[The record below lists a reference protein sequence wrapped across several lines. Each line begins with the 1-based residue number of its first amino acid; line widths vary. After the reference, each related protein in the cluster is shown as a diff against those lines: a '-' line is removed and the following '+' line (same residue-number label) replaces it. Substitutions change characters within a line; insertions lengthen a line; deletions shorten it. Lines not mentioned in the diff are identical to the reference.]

1 MDFKK
6 KVIISVIVIFV
17 LTATYILGVIFSPE
31 NVEKRKTQRLLYPGF
46 KKSAVTKIVIS
57 NPSGSITLK
66 KDSTNKWWVVL
77 NNSLY
82 PADSG
87 KISDLL
93 DEFTKLKEGKLIS
106 KNPKN
111 WDNFDVVEKRARHF
125 TFYDIKGKKIVD
137 LLIGKGGIGGSGY
150 YIRKSTGNNVYLI
163 SEVLSYY
170 MNPAGD
176 FWSYLKIMPKDL
188 KVKDILKIVF
198 FKKAAFDKKDKNP
211 TINYTLYRGAT
222 KDKETVWKIEGKENL
237 TLDEDK
243 VNLLTSDLVDFEGVK
258 FVTDKSAD
266 TGIKTGDTYFEITTQ
281 NNKTF
286 KVYVGNKLKGKE
298 QFYVK
303 PANGKYTYV
312 VSVWQLKRI
321 FKPISA
327 IEKKKVKVEK
337 KENSKS
343 KK

>member
-6 KVIISVIVIFV
+6 KVIISVVIIFV
-17 LTATYILGVIFSPE
+17 LSVTYILGVIFSPE
-31 NVEKRKTQRLLYPGF
+31 NVEKRRTERLLYPGF
-46 KKSAVTKIVIS
+46 KKNIVTKIFIS
-57 NPSGSITLK
+57 TPAGSVTMK

-93 DEFTKLKEGKLIS
+93 DEFTKLREGKLIS
-106 KNPKN
+106 RNPKN

-150 YIRKSTGNNVYLI
+150 YIRKGTGNNVYLI
-163 SEVLSYY
+163 NEVLSYY

-188 KVKDILKIVF
+188 KTKDILKVQF

-211 TINYTLYRGAT
+211 TINYTLYKSAAKG
-222 KDKETVWKIEGKENL
+222 KETVWKIEGRENL
-237 TLDEDK
+237 ALDEDK
-243 VNLLTSDLVDFEGVK
+243 INLLMSDIVDFEGVK
-258 FVTDKSAD
+258 FVTNKSED
-266 TGIKTGDTYFEITTQ
+266 TGIKPGDTYFEVTTEK
-281 NNKTF
+281 NKTF
-286 KVYVGNKLKGKE
+286 KVYVGNKVKDKE

-303 PANGKYTYV
+303 PEGGKYTYV
-312 VSVWQLKRI
+312 VSVWQLKRV
-321 FKPISA
+321 FKPINTL
-327 IEKKKVKVEK
+327 EVK
-337 KENSKS
+337 KENKKS